1 MWIIKNRK
9 IFLSLGAILVGAS
22 IFAVSVWGLNLGIDF
37 SGGSLL
43 EIEFSQSRPE
53 SQIIKDN
60 LADFDLGEISI
71 QPVENSSYLIR
82 MKDIDEDKH
91 QEILTKLEGINNDT
105 GIIEKRFESVGPI
118 IGQELKQKAF
128 WAIIFVLIMVV
139 LFVAYAFRKV
149 TRPVSSWRY
158 GLVAII
164 ALAHDVL
171 IPIGIFAILGQFFG
185 KEVGLL
191 FVTALLTIL
200 GFSVHDTIVVFDRIR
215 ENLRRGVGSNFPE
228 TVGLSLSQVITRSII
243 TSLAV
248 LLTLL
253 AIFIFGGESI
263 KDFSLVLIIGIFSGT
278 YSSLFIASPFLVVWQ
293 EWKSK

>member
-82 MKDIDEDKH
+82 MKDIDEDRH

-278 YSSLFIASPFLVVWQ
+278 YSSLFIASPFLVIWQ
-293 EWKSK
+293 EWKNN